1 MTEGVYLVSFG
12 DVAAPGKFI
21 NGGVVMLDTLKV
33 YGGDSG
39 YYYTGNYSVNGDKIS
54 ADVRIEKH
62 NPGWVDAFGTGL
74 KSFKIKLEGTRV
86 DELLDQLSFSGHM
99 TLATSPNITLPIILV
114 RRETFN

>member
-12 DVAAPGKFI
+12 DVNAPGQFI

-39 YYYTGNYSVNGDKIS
+39 YYYTGSYSVKEDKIS

-62 NPGWVDAFGTGL
+62 NPGWHDAFGTGL
-74 KSFKIKLEGTRV
+74 ESFKITLDVKRV
-86 DELLDQLSFSGHM
+86 DEPLDHLSFAGHM
-99 TLATSPNITLPIILV
+99 TLTTPPNTKLPIILV
-114 RRETFN
+114 RKETFN